1 MKRRTPLGYLVV
13 YHYTILTVSFL
24 TLLFDS
30 MLPPRTSERLV
41 RGLGLEDLFILT
53 PPGGSALPYH
63 DPRVT
68 ALVWEVKYRANKRA
82 LSLAGE
88 FLAEQLLAIA
98 GEELGKLLLVPVPMH
113 HNRRKKSGHNQTEL
127 LCTAL
132 LPHAQEYADYAPQ
145 ALVRTLDTRPQQ
157 GLERGLRL
165 KNVYRSMEASPAL
178 VAGRVCVALDDVTT
192 TGATLEEARRAL
204 RAGGARRVHFL
215 TLAQS

>member
-113 HNRRKKSGHNQTEL
+113 HNRRKKRGHNQTEL
-127 LCTAL
+127 LSEATLSAL
-132 LPHAQEYADYAPQ
+132 RSLGEVEQPDVADYAPQ
-145 ALVRTLDTRPQQ
+145 ALVLTLDTRPQQ

-165 KNVYRSMEASPAL
+165 KSVY
-178 VAGRVCVALDDVTT
+178 
-192 TGATLEEARRAL
+192 
-204 RAGGARRVHFL
+204 
-215 TLAQS
+215 